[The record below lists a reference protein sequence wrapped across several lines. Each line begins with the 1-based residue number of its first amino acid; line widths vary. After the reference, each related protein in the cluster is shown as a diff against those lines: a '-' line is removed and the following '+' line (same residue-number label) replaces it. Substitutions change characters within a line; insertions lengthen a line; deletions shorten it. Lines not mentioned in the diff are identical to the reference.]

1 MSKRFTITDAM
12 LAEAALLKIEIRPSE
27 NKRRLLDIYKD
38 NEYQC
43 SIGASNFSYWN
54 QLVETEGV
62 DYAVQKRTKI
72 LQRFKNNCQPHV
84 LWTLR
89 LLWLCDD

>member
-27 NKRRLLDIYKD
+27 NKRRLIDVYKD
-38 NEYQC
+38 GEYQC
-43 SIGASNFSYWN
+43 SIGASNFAYWN

-62 DYAVQKRTKI
+62 DYAVMKRDK
-72 LQRFKNNCQPHV
+72 LLRRFKNSCKPEV

-89 LLWLCDD
+89 LLWLCEN